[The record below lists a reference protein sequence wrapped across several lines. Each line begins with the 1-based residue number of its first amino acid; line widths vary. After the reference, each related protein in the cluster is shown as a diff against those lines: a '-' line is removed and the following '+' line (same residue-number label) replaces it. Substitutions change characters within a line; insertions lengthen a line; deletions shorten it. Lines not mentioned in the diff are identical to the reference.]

1 MLISFY
7 GYKSTPDYIVSTL
20 STIVQE
26 KNVSVNILIELTADL
41 VQFNWLFSDG
51 FSQAT
56 TVHFVEHEFIENGA
70 HSLEVE
76 V

>member
-7 GYKSTPDYIVSTL
+7 GCKLTPDCRVSTL

-26 KNVSVNILIELTADL
+26 KNVSVNISIELIADL